1 MYSIGRSIEI
11 RSRLVVA
18 RHLGVRGS
26 WEESFYSLILFS
38 GFLGSLPE
46 PDGQL
51 PLVQARGAPSGK
63 TPPHFSFCEHIVN
76 STGGGFWVLAPQVR
90 VQG

>member
-1 MYSIGRSIEI
+1 MADAG
-11 RSRLVVA
+11 
-18 RHLGVRGS
+18 GVRGS

-63 TPPHFSFCEHIVN
+63 TPPHPSFCEHIVN

-90 VQG
+90 VQE